1 MINVRLLIARIA
13 MVTLILAEFVLL
25 ASEFGITQQVIQL
38 RLNVKVVSLTANYV
52 IPIEKYV
59 LNAMINI
66 TLLTVSAKLRREIV
80 LTKEMMAHA

>member
-13 MVTLILAEFVLL
+13 MVTLILAEFALL